1 LHISPRQS
9 GRKEN
14 TEEEEEEVIE
24 RVNKTAKQKQNKYFC
39 KFNLNFAIFKF

>member
-14 TEEEEEEVIE
+14 TEEEEEVIG
-24 RVNKTAKQKQNKYFC
+24 RVNKTAKQKQNKNFC